1 MFGVVA
7 DLLAEKG
14 RHVYTISIAA
24 TVRDAVRDM
33 NAHGVGALL
42 IVHDAQPAGIFTERD
57 VLRRIVDPARDPGA
71 TRIGEVMTPHP
82 MTARLDMRLEDA
94 MTLMTD
100 RRFRHLPVV
109 DSAGLVVGLVS
120 IGDIMRWVAMNQ
132 QSHIEHMTDYITGRA
147 P

>member
-1 MFGVVA
+1 MYGVVA
-7 DLLAEKG
+7 DVLADKG
-14 RHVYTISIAA
+14 RQVFTISKGA

-33 NAHGVGALL
+33 NAKGVGALL
-42 IVHDAQPAGIFTERD
+42 IVHDSQPAGIFTERD
-57 VLRRIVDPARDPGA
+57 VLSRIVAAERDPGE

-82 MTARLDMRLEDA
+82 ATARLDMRVEDA
-94 MTLMTD
+94 MNLMTN

-109 DSAGLVVGLVS
+109 DSAGVVVGLVS
-120 IGDIMRWVAMNQ
+120 IGDIMRWVTMHQ